1 MLTRITNPRKRG
13 YSCRSKERTFLI
25 IKNMI
30 KEIYYWMVFYL
41 RKVPT
46 NDMPQFNAYLL
57 ISMLLCFNILT
68 CVILFCFLLR
78 VDIKS
83 LTSDYKVIGF
93 IFGLSIMIP
102 NYFLLFAKRKE
113 ITEKYDK
120 LPKKRR
126 IKGIILF
133 WIYSIVS
140 IPLYV
145 ILVVNLAR

>member
-1 MLTRITNPRKRG
+1 
-13 YSCRSKERTFLI
+13 
-25 IKNMI
+25 MI
-30 KEIYYWMVFYL
+30 KEIYYWMTFYL

-57 ISMLLCFNILT
+57 ICLLMFANIGS
-68 CVILFCFLLR
+68 LFEIISFLLKF
-78 VDIKS
+78 DIKTLS
-83 LTSDYKVIGF
+83 QDRILIGI

-113 ITEKYDK
+113 ITEKYDQ
-120 LPKKRR
+120 LPQKRR

-140 IPLYV
+140 IPLFF
-145 ILVVNLAR
+145 ILVTNLTR